1 MGFEEEVFLGLE
13 TCGSTLETIKD
24 TLLGVG

>member
-13 TCGSTLETIKD
+13 TCGSTLDIIKD
-24 TLLGVG
+24 TLLAVE